1 MKVYN
6 YPSPR
11 APEFKKPTSI
21 GDCLPQARLLID
33 KVSGSEPIP
42 FTVSPRLFV
51 RDGDKVLIVTV
62 PDQIKYISEA
72 VTQAL
77 MEQGAQKVD
86 FINAEE
92 LLVEK
97 CNTYSVED
105 GWRELDLLKEGKA
118 SGGPLDL
125 LTGLGLGEA
134 TRQYLDEH
142 IEYTSVFL
150 DVGGANIKRALGTQA
165 HKFTGFWPLNNWEW
179 FLSKA
184 QAFPFKLLEELERR
198 TIEPL
203 EKASAVRITDP
214 EGTYL
219 EYSLTA
225 EEAKRWQMC
234 ALVHGHLFMDPL
246 MATSGELRRMS
257 AQTSAASLEV
267 LPVFH
272 DLNGVLA
279 GTANHCGFFPRI
291 ELYFEHARLVEVKGG
306 GRYGDSIGDL
316 MDKYRNIH
324 WPGYP
329 DKGYFWFC
337 DCALCTSIGA
347 FRRKSDMFNSYWL
360 YPNLPERTRAGVF
373 HLGFGSRT
381 CRYEKE
387 FAEYAQKHDLP
398 RGHIHVHNYFATF
411 EIKLRGTN
419 YWHKLVDKGHMTAL
433 ADSGLRAIA
442 TKYGDPDELLTY
454 DWIPPLPGI
463 NCERDYLQDYAKGPI
478 EYLKKRI
485 NENKTI

>member
-1 MKVYN
+1 MKVFN
-6 YPSPR
+6 YPSAR
-11 APEFKKPTSI
+11 APLFKKPTSI
-21 GDCLPQARLLID
+21 DDCLPQARLLVE
-33 KVSGSEPIP
+33 KVPASQPIP
-42 FTVSPRLFV
+42 LTVSPKLFV
-51 RDGDKVLIVTV
+51 REGDRVLIVTM
-62 PDQIKYISEA
+62 PDQLDCITEA
-72 VTQAL
+72 ATQAL
-77 MEQGAQKVD
+77 REQGGQKVD
-86 FINAEE
+86 FIYAEE
-92 LLVEK
+92 LLGQK
-97 CNTYSVED
+97 CERYSVED
-105 GWRELDLLKEGKA
+105 GWRETELLKEGKA

-125 LTGLGLGEA
+125 ITGLGLGEA
-134 TRQYLDEH
+134 TSKYLDKH
-142 IEYTSVFL
+142 PEYTSVFL
-150 DVGGANIKRALGTQA
+150 DIGGANIKRALGKQA
-165 HKFTGFWPLNNWEW
+165 HKFSGFWPLNNWEW
-179 FLSKA
+179 FLSKG

-246 MATSGELRRMS
+246 MATSGELRRIS
-257 AQTSAASLEV
+257 GQTSGASLEP

-291 ELYFEHARLVEVKGG
+291 ELYFDHARLVEVKGG
-306 GRYGDSIGDL
+306 GRYGDNIREL
-316 MDKYRNIH
+316 MDSYKNIH

-337 DCALCTSIGA
+337 DCALCTSVGA
-347 FRRKSDMFNSYWL
+347 FRRTSDMFDSYWL
-360 YPNLPERTRAGVF
+360 YPNFPERTRAGVF

-381 CRYEKE
+381 SRYEKE
-387 FAEYAQKHDLP
+387 FTQYAQKHDSS

-411 EIKLRGTN
+411 EIKIRGTN
-419 YWHKLVDKGHMTAL
+419 YWHKLVDKGYMTVL
-433 ADSGLRAIA
+433 ADPELRAIA
-442 TKYGDPDELLTY
+442 TQYGDPDELLTY

-463 NCERDYLQDYAKGPI
+463 NCEGDYLQDYAKDPI
-478 EYLKKRI
+478 SYLKKRI
-485 NENKTI
+485 NDEKMI